1 MVRVNCVRLPLDRG
15 NFVRLLLVCG
25 KCVRLLLVCGKCV
38 RLLLFCRNCVRL
50 LMVRRNCVGLLLVRE
65 NCVRLLMVRRNCV
78 RLLLVCGNCVGLL
91 LVGENCVRI
100 HNWTAQNFAQ
110 LLLVLHPR
118 QSAPILD
125 CNNYAKIILV
135 SQKSNFN
142 FSWSEKETS
151 IGLYCMYCAEVLL
164 IRKKTVNSYWTTIMV
179 QCSSWHSIRANPF

>member
-1 MVRVNCVRLPLDRG
+1 MCKATIGQRKLCRLPLDRG

-25 KCVRLLLVCGKCV
+25 NCVRLLLVC
-38 RLLLFCRNCVRL
+38 RNCVK
-50 LMVRRNCVGLLLVRE
+50 LLLVRR

-78 RLLLVCGNCVGLL
+78 RLLLVRGNCIGLL
-91 LVGENCVRI
+91 LVRENCVRI

-179 QCSSWHSIRANPF
+179 QCSSWHSIRANPL